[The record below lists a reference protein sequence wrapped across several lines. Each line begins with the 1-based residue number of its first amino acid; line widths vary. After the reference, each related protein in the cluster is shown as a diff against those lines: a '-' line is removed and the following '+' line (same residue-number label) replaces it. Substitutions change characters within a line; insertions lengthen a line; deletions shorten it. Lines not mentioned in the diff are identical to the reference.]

1 MLKSIRLSFR
11 SGKPQGGWDVRKF
24 DHLLWKAGNGQQHMV
39 QNLGARQVHPQRNNP
54 LAVEMDAA
62 PDRPAQ
68 PAGLSPQASCD
79 VDRDPDAVDDHDP
92 ARAVEVGFSAGAL
105 DRCDYLASAARDVRI
120 QRDAAVDRVKLKFR
134 LIFDQPVRILEAP
147 EVMNVGRA
155 VWQALGFI
163 D

>member
-1 MLKSIRLSFR
+1 ML
-11 SGKPQGGWDVRKF
+11 VRKF
-24 DHLLWKAGNGQQHMV
+24 NHLLWKASNGQQNIAQHF
-39 QNLGARQVHPQRNNP
+39 GTRQVHPQHNNP

-105 DRCDYLASAARDVRI
+105 DRCDYLASAARDVRTRRCFLTCCARRKSSGSTIGGNTAGTRI
-120 QRDAAVDRVKLKFR
+120 QVAGALF
-134 LIFDQPVRILEAP
+134 F
-147 EVMNVGRA
+147 VGA
-155 VWQALGFI
+155 TS
-163 D
+163 